1 MMNTLSEYVGCKVK
15 MIRKSL
21 HISQAELAE
30 KSGLTVFTISR
41 IERGVQAPTDETMK
55 KICDAFHMSVAD
67 VISYTLADNI
77 REDDFEQDL
86 AMVSENGFYWNTV
99 FDDKLKHSR
108 PLTDL
113 EYDIVKYCFGKEYIN
128 NACAELAYADFEKE
142 MFSSDDLLNA
152 AKSIYGYITENKV
165 YKSKVV
171 KEFLELLPKYIK
183 KHGG

>member
-1 MMNTLSEYVGCKVK
+1 MNTLSEYIGCKVK
-15 MIRKSL
+15 MLRKSL

-55 KICDAFHMSVAD
+55 KICDAVHMSVED

-77 REDDFEQDL
+77 NEDDFEQDL
-86 AMVSENGFYWNTV
+86 SMVDDGGFYWNTV
-99 FDDKLKHSR
+99 FDEKLQHCR

-113 EYDIVKYCFGKEYIN
+113 EYDIVKYCFGKEYISD
-128 NACAELAYADFEKE
+128 ACGELAYADFEKE
-142 MFSSDDLLNA
+142 MFSSDDLLQA
-152 AKSIYGYITENKV
+152 AHDIYDHITKNKI
-165 YKSKVV
+165 YKSKIV
-171 KEFLELLPKYIK
+171 KKFLELLPKYIK